1 MLAGE
6 LRNLSGIQSRNP
18 FFMQIHLGKRFT
30 RSTQTTLSTYSLTRG
45 PFRALP
51 LFLMC
56 CLSRHPPS
64 LPFEKGEAITTCRA
78 HIGTHQHGENTLIA
92 SEQEPTFQKLSRK
105 ISAEWLHVEAN
116 AQTPVSP
123 PPLLL
128 FPSRPPFLLVWMSAP
143 RK

>member
-1 MLAGE
+1 
-6 LRNLSGIQSRNP
+6 
-18 FFMQIHLGKRFT
+18 MQIHLGKLFT
-30 RSTQTTLSTYSLTRG
+30 KSTQTTLSTYSLTQG
-45 PFRALP
+45 PFQASS

-56 CLSRHPPS
+56 CLSRQTPPPS
-64 LPFEKGEAITTCRA
+64 EKGEAITTCRA
-78 HIGTHQHGENTLIA
+78 HIGAHQHVENTLIA